1 MNDDDSEFFQQQ
13 MGDVEPLKKPA
24 DRAHLKKTTE
34 QIPGMEV
41 RRKAAQQALAE
52 GNSALGNSILESHA
66 LASEEFIPPVKPRDV
81 LSFKRDGVQNGVFK
95 NLRLGKYAIDSRLD
109 LHHLTVVQAQRQVSR
124 FVQDCMKHDI
134 RCAIITHGRGE
145 NREKP
150 ALLKS
155 CTNHWLKQI
164 DEVLAFHS
172 AQPQHGGTGATY
184 LLFRRSKEK
193 STENFERQQKSK
205 NRPK

>member
-1 MNDDDSEFFQQQ
+1 MSDDDSEFFQQH
-13 MGDVEPLKKPA
+13 MGDVAPLKKPA

-52 GNSALGNSILESHA
+52 GSHA
-66 LASEEFIPPVKPRDV
+66 LASEEFIPPVKPREV

-109 LHHLTVVQAQRQVSR
+109 LHHLTVVQAQLQVSR
-124 FVQDCMKHDI
+124 FVHDCMKHDI

-184 LLFRRSKEK
+184 LLFRKSKEK
-193 STENFERQQKSK
+193 SAENFERHQKGK

>member
-1 MNDDDSEFFQQQ
+1 MSDDDSEFFQQQ

-24 DRAHLKKTTE
+24 DRVHLKKTTE

-41 RRKAAQQALAE
+41 RRKAAQQVLAE
-52 GNSALGNSILESHA
+52 GSHA
-66 LASEEFIPPVKPRDV
+66 LASEEFIAPVKPRDV
-81 LSFKRDGVQNGVFK
+81 LSFKRDGIQHGIFK

-109 LHHLTVVQAQRQVSR
+109 LHHLTVVQAQLQVSR

-184 LLFRRSKEK
+184 LLLRKSKEK
-193 STENFERQQKSK
+193 STENFERHQKGK

>member
-1 MNDDDSEFFQQQ
+1 MSDDDFEFFQQH

-52 GNSALGNSILESHA
+52 GSHA
-66 LASEEFIPPVKPRDV
+66 LASEEFIPSVKPREV
-81 LSFKRDGVQNGVFK
+81 LSFKRDGVQHGVFK
-95 NLRLGKYAIDSRLD
+95 NLRLGKYAIDYRLD
-109 LHHLTVVQAQRQVSR
+109 LHPLTVVQAQLQVSR
-124 FVQDCMKHDI
+124 FVHDCMKHDI

-172 AQPQHGGTGATY
+172 AQPQHGGIGATY
-184 LLFRRSKEK
+184 LLFRKSKKK
-193 STENFERQQKSK
+193 STENFERHQKGK